1 MSGIELAKQKLHSF
15 LHSKQIPNL
24 ILHGP
29 SGSGKRTLLSEFLY
43 EVYRRP
49 DRPKDE
55 LPGRY
60 VSKQTGRPLVRSDS
74 VASNLGSSS
83 VPCATSEGV
92 IPERSVGIDIESTY
106 TIIKSNVMVVNCS
119 HGNKGIKFIRDEFK
133 FFAKTNIQTNY
144 GVPFKSIVLLNADCL
159 TIDAQTAL
167 RRCIELFSHS
177 TRFFIIVKDKHRLLN
192 PILSRFCEI
201 HVPEPETGSSFH
213 QQQLVRQFPSLYES
227 DKSAWPVSSASIA
240 ADATTTL
247 HAADLMTAATQWYE
261 QGKSALHLI
270 RMLSE
275 DPNNL
280 RDSFV
285 VSPVFDTKAT
295 ATLPPWLSMCDSLS
309 SIVDRERANLV
320 ILCFYK
326 IKDDIRH
333 EKTLI
338 FHVLFAVHL
347 CSKLDIKNM
356 LMM

>member
-49 DRPKDE
+49 D
-55 LPGRY
+55 
-60 VSKQTGRPLVRSDS
+60 
-74 VASNLGSSS
+74 
-83 VPCATSEGV
+83 
-92 IPERSVGIDIESTY
+92 DIESTY

-192 PILSRFCEI
+192 PILSRFCQI

-227 DKSAWPVSSASIA
+227 DKSAWPVEAYASLSRRQASSPLESSPASIA

-275 DPNNL
+275 DP
-280 RDSFV
+280 
-285 VSPVFDTKAT
+285 
-295 ATLPPWLSMCDSLS
+295 MCDSLS

>member
-1 MSGIELAKQKLHSF
+1 MTEIASSMYTKGTSVVPEATAKHKLHSF

-49 DRPKDE
+49 
-55 LPGRY
+55 
-60 VSKQTGRPLVRSDS
+60 T
-74 VASNLGSSS
+74 
-83 VPCATSEGV
+83 CIEGAH
-92 IPERSVGIDIESTY
+92 DTESTD
-106 TIIKSNVMVVNCS
+106 TILKSNVMVVNCS

-201 HVPEPETGSSFH
+201 YVPEPETCSFH
-213 QQQLVRQFPSLYES
+213 QQRLARQFPALYQS
-227 DKSAWPVSSASIA
+227 DTCTWPCTWPVSVSDTLCAS
-240 ADATTTL
+240 
-247 HAADLMTAATQWYE
+247 DLMIAATQWYE
-261 QGKSALHLI
+261 QGKPAIRLI
-270 RMLSE
+270 RMLSN
-275 DPNNL
+275 DPL
-280 RDSFV
+280 C
-285 VSPVFDTKAT
+285 SPR
-295 ATLPPWLSMCDSLS
+295 SMIDPEH
-309 SIVDRERANLV
+309 VNLV

-347 CSKLDIKNM
+347 CSKTDIKNM

>member
-1 MSGIELAKQKLHSF
+1 MTEIPTMTTSLSGIELAKQKLHSF

-43 EVYRRP
+43 EVYRR
-49 DRPKDE
+49 
-55 LPGRY
+55 
-60 VSKQTGRPLVRSDS
+60 SD
-74 VASNLGSSS
+74 
-83 VPCATSEGV
+83 
-92 IPERSVGIDIESTY
+92 DIESTY

-227 DKSAWPVSSASIA
+227 EKSAWPKCRSSVA

-247 HAADLMTAATQWYE
+247 HAADLMTVATQWYE

-275 DPNNL
+275 DP
-280 RDSFV
+280 
-285 VSPVFDTKAT
+285 
-295 ATLPPWLSMCDSLS
+295 MCDALS

>member
-1 MSGIELAKQKLHSF
+1 MG
-15 LHSKQIPNL
+15 
-24 ILHGP
+24 
-29 SGSGKRTLLSEFLY
+29 
-43 EVYRRP
+43 
-49 DRPKDE
+49 
-55 LPGRY
+55 
-60 VSKQTGRPLVRSDS
+60 SDS
-74 VASNLGSSS
+74 
-83 VPCATSEGV
+83 T
-92 IPERSVGIDIESTY
+92 D
-106 TIIKSNVMVVNCS
+106 TILKSNVMVVNCS

-201 HVPEPETGSSFH
+201 HVPEPESMHHHRQSFH
-213 QQQLVRQFPSLYES
+213 QQRLARQFPALYTS
-227 DKSAWPVSSASIA
+227 DDTGGTWPIVPTNPLTAE
-240 ADATTTL
+240 
-247 HAADLMTAATQWYE
+247 DLTTAATQWYE

-270 RMLSE
+270 HMLS
-275 DPNNL
+275 N
-280 RDSFV
+280 
-285 VSPVFDTKAT
+285 DT
-295 ATLPPWLSMCDSLS
+295 SLH
-309 SIVDRERANLV
+309 IDREHINLV

-347 CSKLDIKNM
+347 CSNTDIKNM